1 MNKSRAK
8 ISKNFTSFDLF
19 AGAGGLSYGFSLA
32 GIESIY
38 ALEQDKWA
46 GETYAR
52 NNPKVKLEIRDI
64 RDITDEEI
72 AGIALELPDLIMGGP
87 PCQGF
92 SHANTGNKDP
102 KDPRN
107 SLFLE
112 FVRFV
117 RIIRPQLCVIENVP
131 GLLRTRLSDG
141 TMAIDAIQ
149 EAFLEIGYDT
159 SWKILNAVDFGVPQ
173 KRERLFIVGMRKDL
187 GFTNFSWPETTH
199 QSIDGKTQI
208 DLFSGQASPA
218 NSQISLWNA
227 ISDLP
232 QIYAEDT
239 LKNLTYSS
247 TPTNAYQAQMREF
260 SSGLVHNHEPMR
272 HTARINERFRS
283 IGFGQSEADVPEH
296 LRPRRRGGNGELS
309 GVVYDQNSR
318 RQHPNA
324 PCNAMVASS
333 HTNFIHPH
341 LNRNF
346 TVREMMR
353 IQSFPD
359 HYIVCGKRAVLSKKL
374 SIRKGY
380 TDDVYLDQR
389 AQIGNAVPP
398 LLAQAV
404 GLSIRRLLTENF
416 EEKCYAV

>member
-1 MNKSRAK
+1 MQKTVK
-8 ISKNFTSFDLF
+8 KLTSFDLF
-19 AGAGGLSYGFSLA
+19 AGAGGLSHGFSLA
-32 GIESIY
+32 GIEPTY

-52 NNPKVKLEIRDI
+52 NNPNVKLEIRDI
-64 RDITDEEI
+64 RDVTDEEI
-72 AGIALELPDLIMGGP
+72 AGIVPELPDVIVGGP

-107 SLFLE
+107 SLFRE
-112 FVRFV
+112 FIRFV
-117 RIIRPQLCVIENVP
+117 KIIRPQLCVIENVP

-149 EAFLEIGYDT
+149 DAFLEVGYDI

-173 KRERLFIVGMRKDL
+173 RRERLFVIGMRREL
-187 GFTNFSWPETTH
+187 GLVSFPWPEATH
-199 QSIDGKTQI
+199 QSIDGQSQI
-208 DLFSGQASPA
+208 DLFSGRVNPTAS
-218 NSQISLWNA
+218 QVSLWNA

-232 QIYAEDT
+232 QIYAEDWHQG
-239 LKNLTYSS
+239 LLYSS
-247 TPTNAYQAQMREF
+247 KPTNAYQAQMREF
-260 SSGLVHNHEPMR
+260 AKEFVHNHEPMR
-272 HTARINERFRS
+272 HTARITERFET
-283 IGFGQSEADVPEH
+283 IGHGQSEADVPAH
-296 LRPRRRGGNGELS
+296 LRPRRRGGSGELS
-309 GVVYDQNSR
+309 GIVYDQNSR
-318 RQHPNA
+318 RQHPNV

-359 HYIVCGKRAVLSKKL
+359 HYVVCGKRAVLSKKL

-380 TDDVYLDQR
+380 TDDIYLDQR

-404 GLSIRRLLTENF
+404 GLSVRQLLAENCG
-416 EEKCYAV
+416 EKRHAA